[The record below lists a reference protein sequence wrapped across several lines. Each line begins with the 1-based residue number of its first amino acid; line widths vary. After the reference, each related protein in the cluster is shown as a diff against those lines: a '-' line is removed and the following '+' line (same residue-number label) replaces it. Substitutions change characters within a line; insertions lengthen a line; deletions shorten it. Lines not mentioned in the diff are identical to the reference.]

1 MRLALAALAFPA
13 LLSSYGA
20 AQADECSDLWFRR
33 NQVYKSAGYCFK
45 TGRAIAAFGNA
56 GCQYDDISDVPLS
69 QRDRVIVGRF
79 ARDEAALGCR
89 P

>member
-1 MRLALAALAFPA
+1 MRVALAALVFPA

-20 AQADECSDLWFRR
+20 AQADECSSLWFSR
-33 NQVYKSAGYCFK
+33 NRVYKSAGYCFK
-45 TGRAIAAFGNA
+45 TARAIAVFGNA

-69 QRDRVIVGRF
+69 ERDRTIVGRYI
-79 ARDEAALGCR
+79 RDEAAFGCR

>member
-1 MRLALAALAFPA
+1 MRLALAAMAFPA
-13 LLSSYGA
+13 LLSSYVA
-20 AQADECSDLWFRR
+20 AQADECSELWFRR

-45 TGRAIAAFGNA
+45 TSRAIAAFGNA

-69 QRDRVIVGRF
+69 QRDRAIVGRY